1 MSEQVWHPAY
11 IGLGSNLESPLQHV
25 RSAFEALAELP
36 DTVLVLRSS
45 LYRSAPLGPANQPDF
60 INAVAAL
67 LTRLPP
73 VELLS
78 RLQAIETA
86 HGRQRDT
93 LRWGPR
99 TLDLDLLS
107 YGRVRLD
114 STELVLPHPGIAE
127 RNFVLLPWQEIAPWY
142 RVPGL
147 ATVAE
152 LAGRLSM
159 HDPAITMLDT

>member
-1 MSEQVWHPAY
+1 MSDHVWHPAY
-11 IGLGSNLESPLQHV
+11 IGLGSNLESPLQRV
-25 RSAFEALAELP
+25 QSAIEGLAELP
-36 DTVLVLRSS
+36 DTVLALHSS
-45 LYRSAPLGPANQPDF
+45 LYRSAPLGPADQPDF

-67 LTRLPP
+67 VTRLPP
-73 VELLS
+73 IELLS

-86 HGRQRDT
+86 HGRQRGT
-93 LRWGPR
+93 VRWGPR

-114 STELVLPHPGIAE
+114 SAELVLPHPGIAE
-127 RNFVLLPWQEIAPWY
+127 RNFVLLPWQEIAPCY

-159 HDPAITMLDT
+159 HDPEIIMLDT